1 MPNEAELNTGI
12 NNIMRLA
19 LRRLESER
27 KKRVFYKIPFELEF
41 LKADVIAW
49 LQPLQRQ
56 LDAPDYV
63 PSTASFLD
71 TPKADWHI
79 RPASVITLNDQLAY
93 HYISLI
99 CLPNIRH
106 HLEWAEGTIRF
117 SNKILP
123 ETENYWFAEMF
134 TGWNRFREKSIELLG
149 SGYNFV
155 LETDISGY
163 YENID
168 ISRLI
173 RELRSLGIDPER
185 LTNLSTCLNKWAE
198 PRGRGIPQGFSPSEL
213 FAEFYLDPLDRHL
226 HSEQFIHLRYMDDI
240 RVFTGTERDARRALH
255 ALTIHLRERG
265 LNLQTAKTKIL
276 PSVDAI
282 NSYNKIYQII
292 EAVAEQLAEE
302 LSQLEDIGDPYWG
315 SVEDQ
320 IQELVSTNPDS
331 PSIDVLNQT
340 WADFTAGNLGVFDK
354 TLVHFLIKRMSGVMP
369 KDFVISTI
377 LDHPEE
383 TEECLAYLRRIL
395 PILDQD
401 DIDRVGSVLRSP
413 DCLYEYQKYLIL
425 KWFLE
430 NAIRNNLVIFYAR
443 RKIQN
448 AGGNFLCRAYSYA
461 YIGLFAE
468 AHDYETLQRAYISTN
483 DWTERA
489 TIICAMRSAPVAI
502 RNHFYGRIR
511 GENPLTDRALQW
523 SCQQTS

>member
-1 MPNEAELNTGI
+1 MKKIQTGI
-12 NNIMRLA
+12 NNAMQLA

-27 KKRVFYKIPFELEF
+27 KKRTFYKIPFELEF
-41 LKADVIAW
+41 LKADLNAW

-56 LDAPDYV
+56 LDAHDYV
-63 PSTASFLD
+63 PSTASPLD
-71 TPKADWHI
+71 APKADWHI

-93 HYISLI
+93 HYIALI

-106 HLEWAEGTIRF
+106 YLEWAEGKIRF

-123 ETENYWFAEMF
+123 ETENSWFTEMF
-134 TGWNRFREKSIELLG
+134 PGWNQFREKSIELLG

-173 RELRSLGIDPER
+173 RELRSLGIDAEH
-185 LTNLSTCLNKWAE
+185 LANLSTCLNKWAE
-198 PRGRGIPQGFSPSEL
+198 PRGRGIPQGFSPSDL

-226 HSEQFIHLRYMDDI
+226 HSEQFVHLRYMDDI
-240 RVFTGTERDARRALH
+240 RIFTVTERDARRALH
-255 ALTIHLRERG
+255 TLTIHLRERG
-265 LNLQTAKTKIL
+265 LNLQTAKTKVL
-276 PSVDAI
+276 PSVEAI

-292 EAVAEQLAEE
+292 EGVAEQLAEE
-302 LSQLEDIGDPYWG
+302 LSQLEDVGDPYWG

-320 IQELVSTNPDS
+320 IRELVSTNPDS
-331 PSIDVLNQT
+331 PSIEVLDQI
-340 WADFTAGNLGVFDK
+340 WADFTAGNLGGFDK
-354 TLVHFLIKRMSGVMP
+354 TLFHFLIKRMSGAVP

-377 LDHPEE
+377 IEHPEE
-383 TEECLAYLRRIL
+383 TEECLTYLRRIL
-395 PILDQD
+395 PLLDQST
-401 DIDRVGSVLRSP
+401 INCVGSILKSP

-425 KWFLE
+425 KWFFE
-430 NAIRNNLVIFYAR
+430 NEIKNSRVIYYAR
-443 RKIQN
+443 RKIKDT
-448 AGGNFLCRAYSYA
+448 GGNFLCRAYSYA

-468 AHDYETLQRAYISTN
+468 AHDYETLQHAYINTN

-489 TIICAMRSAPVAI
+489 IIICAMRSAPVAI

-511 GENPLTDRALQW
+511 GENNLTDRAIRW
-523 SCQQTS
+523 ACQ